1 MPHTIKLTNGAAILL
16 KSIVQA
22 PEAVKGTAKQ
32 FVIGLLLESTLDA
45 APVPQEGEDQLTWSK
60 LDWKEIEVTEKQRD
74 AIKEA
79 ITFCADKGILPV
91 GVHLNSLLLQFG
103 LVEL

>member
-1 MPHTIKLTNGAAILL
+1 MPHLIKLTNGAAILL

-32 FVIGLLLESTLDA
+32 FAIGLLLESTLDD
-45 APVPQEGEDQLTWSK
+45 APKLPEGEDHLAWPK
-60 LDWKEIEVTEKQRD
+60 LDWKEIEITEKQRD
-74 AIKEA
+74 ACKEA

-91 GVHLNSLLLQFG
+91 GGHLNSLLLQFG
-103 LVEL
+103 LVEP